1 MFKKR
6 IARVAVLMVAI
17 FSMLVGVLPGRNII
31 IAKEPVVLAGN
42 VSAYTSDPAETD
54 DTPFITAGNTKTRIG
69 IVANNSLPCFSK
81 VEIDGKVY
89 SVEDRMN
96 RRYGKNHF
104 DIWFSQKSEALE
116 FGRRKL
122 KIIIYQ

>member
-54 DTPFITAGNTKTRIG
+54 DTPFITACNTKTRIG